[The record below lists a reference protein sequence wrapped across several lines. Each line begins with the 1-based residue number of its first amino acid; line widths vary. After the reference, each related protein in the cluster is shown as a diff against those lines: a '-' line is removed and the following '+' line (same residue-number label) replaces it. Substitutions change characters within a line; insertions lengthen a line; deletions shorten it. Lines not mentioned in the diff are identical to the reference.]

1 MRRFRAADE
10 RPAPRQL
17 LGKGPRLSSLC
28 GHLFRLIAGIALLG
42 LMAAAERPANAASVL
57 QIDPRESHT
66 VLQPFIEGWSTE
78 AAVSTLDEAR
88 QAEREGKFAAIHRP
102 AMNLGFV
109 HHTQWLHFSV
119 ERPDRID
126 REWLLVLEYPLL
138 DHVDVF
144 RIDPDGQTHHW
155 MGGDRLPFKE
165 RSYSDRYINFAQLLE
180 APGRYEFYVRARSE
194 SSMQIPLVWTQADAY
209 LEQRQLTSLGIGLYF
224 GVLAALM
231 AYNLILF
238 ISVRDRNF
246 LHYVLY
252 VASIGWM
259 LLNLTGLGFQLFW
272 PELPDW
278 NNLAVL
284 LSMAA
289 AICSMTHFTRRF
301 LNLQALQPR
310 SDTLLR
316 WLIYLALALGV
327 SAFFLPYHLVVQ
339 VLTLLVF
346 PTAIL
351 IYVIAIVSVKHFAP
365 AKYFI
370 WAWTAL
376 LLGIMIYAAVALGW
390 LPKNPLTEYSIQFGS
405 AAEMVLLS
413 FALAYRINM
422 LTEANRRRLIVAQE
436 ELEDRVQERT
446 QELDEALHRLETAN
460 RQLREF
466 SRQDGLTG
474 LLNRRS
480 FDHSLNRAEEG
491 RVREDRPFALLM
503 IDIDRFKEVN
513 DQYGHLVGDD
523 ALVHVARL
531 LQTAV
536 AAAGGQLARYGGE
549 EFAVILP
556 SADFATAQD
565 LAEALRQLV
574 EQSSLQSGGRMIPLS
589 VSVGAAFRDLEASE
603 PLSHLVRRADEA
615 MYRAKQAGRNRTAS
629 DIQG

>member
-1 MRRFRAADE
+1 MRLRGRLLLITSVSLLAITAFAAG
-10 RPAPRQL
+10 PA
-17 LGKGPRLSSLC
+17 
-28 GHLFRLIAGIALLG
+28 H
-42 LMAAAERPANAASVL
+42 AASVL
-57 QIDPRESHT
+57 KIDSRERST

-78 AAVSTLDEAR
+78 AEESSLDEAR
-88 QAEREGKFAAIHRP
+88 EAAREGEFAAIHRP

-109 HHTQWLHFSV
+109 HHTQWLRFSV
-119 ERPDRID
+119 ERGERVDRD
-126 REWLLVLEYPLL
+126 WLLVVEYPLL
-138 DHVDVF
+138 DRVDVF

-165 RSYSDRYINFAQLLE
+165 RSYSDRYINFAQVLD
-180 APGRYEFYVRARSE
+180 APGRYEFFVRVRSE
-194 SSMQIPLVWTQADAY
+194 SSMQIPLVWAQADAY
-209 LEQRQLTSLGIGLYF
+209 LEQRQFTSLGLGLYF

-231 AYNLILF
+231 AYNLILY

-246 LHYVLY
+246 LFYVLY

-272 PELPDW
+272 PNLPDW

-289 AICSMTHFTRRF
+289 AIGSMTHFTRRF
-301 LNLQALQPR
+301 LNLRALQPR
-310 SDTLLR
+310 SDKLLAG
-316 WLIYLALALGV
+316 LIYLAFGLGAAAL
-327 SAFFLPYHLVVQ
+327 FLPYHLVVQ

-351 IYVIAIVSVKHFAP
+351 IYLIAIASVKQFAP

-376 LLGIMIYAAVALGW
+376 LIGIMVYAAVALGW
-390 LPKNPLTEYSIQFGS
+390 LPKNPLTEYSIHFGS

-422 LTEANRRRLIVAQE
+422 LTEANRRRLIVAHE
-436 ELEDRVQERT
+436 ELEERVQERT

-480 FDHSLNRAEEG
+480 FDHSLSRAEEG
-491 RVREDRPFALLM
+491 RLREDRPFALLM
-503 IDIDRFKEVN
+503 IDLDHFKEVN
-513 DQYGHLVGDD
+513 DRYGHLVGDD
-523 ALVHVARL
+523 ALVHIARL
-531 LQTAV
+531 LQMAV
-536 AAAGGQLARYGGE
+536 SAAGGQLARYGGE

-556 SADFATAQD
+556 STDFATAQD
-565 LAEALRQLV
+565 LAEALRGLV
-574 EQSSLQSGGRMIPLS
+574 EQNSLQSGGRIIPLTIS
-589 VSVGAAFRDLEASE
+589 LGVAFRDLDASE

-615 MYRAKQAGRNRTAS
+615 MYRAKQAGRNRVAS
-629 DIQG
+629 DSDSDD